1 MPRSRALSAVRSS
14 RDELLVGALLVLG
27 AVDLWIVGEGFHG
40 GTTANAVYLAACVVP
55 LLWRRTAPVAAYVAV
70 LAATGAGMALLYD
83 LSEQAPIEPFLAL
96 LVALYSLGAYT
107 PGRTQALTLGAT
119 APLALAHDVAATAAG
134 AEPGNVWPPY
144 VFFAAAVITGRGVR
158 RYRQL
163 TAALQERTHERA
175 RLAVLE
181 ERSRMARELHD
192 VIAHAVSVM
201 VVQAAAERRAR
212 PGAAPETTAT
222 LDQIERTGRE
232 ALVEL
237 RRLLGVLRHP
247 GEDAARVPQPS
258 LARLDALVDEF
269 RDAGLAVDLRV
280 EGAAATLP
288 AGVDLAAYRIVQEAL
303 TNTLKHAHA
312 RRAEVVVRFEPRA
325 VGLDVRDDGPGHA
338 NGSVVPGAGH
348 GLAGMRER
356 VALHGGDLS
365 AGRRADGPGFAV
377 SARLPYEGAS

>member
-1 MPRSRALSAVRSS
+1 V
-14 RDELLVGALLVLG
+14 
-27 AVDLWIVGEGFHG
+27 
-40 GTTANAVYLAACVVP
+40 
-55 LLWRRTAPVAAYVAV
+55 
-70 LAATGAGMALLYD
+70 
-83 LSEQAPIEPFLAL
+83 
-96 LVALYSLGAYT
+96 
-107 PGRTQALTLGAT
+107 
-119 APLALAHDVAATAAG
+119 
-134 AEPGNVWPPY
+134 
-144 VFFAAAVITGRGVR
+144 
-158 RYRQL
+158 
-163 TAALQERTHERA
+163 
-175 RLAVLE
+175 
-181 ERSRMARELHD
+181 
-192 VIAHAVSVM
+192 
-201 VVQAAAERRAR
+201 
-212 PGAAPETTAT
+212 
-222 LDQIERTGRE
+222 
-232 ALVEL
+232 
-237 RRLLGVLRHP
+237 
-247 GEDAARVPQPS
+247 RVPQPS